1 MGILTVLCGV
11 IMIAMG
17 VLSLARRKSALPEL
31 QPMES
36 VVVLVP
42 FGVIITI
49 IGIIIQT
56 KS

>member
-1 MGILTVLCGV
+1 
-11 IMIAMG
+11 MIAMG
-17 VLSLARRKSALPEL
+17 VLSLTRRKSMLPEL

-42 FGVIITI
+42 FGFIIAV
-49 IGIIIQT
+49 IGIIIQS